1 MSNSTNYIQVKIVS
15 ICYTL
20 DDVNETLEMKQNL
33 ENLRC
38 DCVRSIL
45 VDWNS
50 VSLAFSTMSS

>member
-45 VDWNS
+45 ID
-50 VSLAFSTMSS
+50 